1 MKFAIAMGLIG
12 LSVLT
17 APAPAFAQESYPSRP
32 IKIVTPF
39 PPGSSDVIARRLG
52 EFASKR
58 LGQPIVVETRP
69 GGQGTVATRAIAKAA
84 PDGYTLLL
92 GTNST
97 HSAAVHMFKDPGYDP
112 IRDFAPITRFTI
124 NPLLLVV
131 HGEMP
136 ARSVAEFIQF
146 AKSRPGKLSYATG
159 NSGSLVAAQLLKAQT
174 GIEAVAVNYPG
185 NAKAVPDFVSGR
197 IDFMVTDPMIVKSFA
212 EEGKL
217 RILGITSREKLTT
230 FPKVQ
235 PLAEQ
240 GLPDF
245 EYASWIGL
253 FAPAGVPPA
262 IIQSLHQAFS
272 AALAEPEIGR
282 FLAGIGMI
290 ASGNTPEAFAAYVK
304 EQVKVW
310 GELTRIAGIKPE

>member
-1 MKFAIAMGLIG
+1 MKFALALGLIG
-12 LSVLT
+12 LSLL
-17 APAPAFAQESYPSRP
+17 AIPPASAQETYPSKP
-32 IKIVTPF
+32 IRIVTPF

-52 EFASKR
+52 EYASKR

-97 HSAAVHMFKDPGYDP
+97 HSAAVHMFKEPGYDP

-136 ARSVAEFIQF
+136 ARSVSEFINL

-159 NSGSLVAAQLLKAQT
+159 NSGSLVAAQLLQAQT
-174 GIEAVAVNYPG
+174 GIDAVAVNYPG

-197 IDFMVTDPMIVKSFA
+197 IDFMVTDPMIVKNFA
-212 EEGKL
+212 DEGKL
-217 RILGITSREKLTT
+217 RILGITSRQRLAT
-230 FPKVQ
+230 FPDVR
-235 PLAEQ
+235 PLAEL

-262 IIQSLHQAFS
+262 IIQALHQAFS
-272 AALAEPEIGR
+272 SALAEPEIGR

-290 ASGNTPEAFAAYVK
+290 ASGNTPEEFARYVK
-304 EQVKVW
+304 DQVRVW